1 MSTEIT
7 EPKSSVNKAK
17 SEAGLAAS
25 GGSATAKDCIEIVR
39 RLTERNPQLKESIVD
54 GTIPLEDFALIVVTQ
69 WKAFNRVA

>member
-1 MSTEIT
+1 MNKEII
-7 EPKSSVNKAK
+7 ELKSSVTKAK

-54 GTIPLEDFALIVVTQ
+54 GTMPLEDFALVVATQ